1 MDQWMVALII
11 VGSLLGFIFTG
22 VPVAFVLTG
31 LSTVLIL
38 IFLGPTG
45 LYMVVGSAFS
55 QMTTEIFIA
64 IPLFVLMAVIFQYSG
79 IASQLYRAM
88 HMWMGPLR
96 GGLAI
101 GTVIISAI
109 IAALSGIGA
118 TGTITMGLIAL
129 PEMLKK
135 GYNRSMVM
143 GAITAGGALGGIIPP
158 SVLMIVVGGY
168 AQLSV
173 GKLFLGGV
181 IPGLIITFGYCLY
194 IGVRCAIRKG
204 DGPAL
209 EKKEQGTIIEKILV
223 LRFIVL
229 PVGMII
235 FLMGGIYVGIFTPTE
250 AAGFGA
256 LAAVV
261 IAAAQRQLTFK
272 KIIEA
277 SISSFK
283 VTCMIMWLLI
293 GGGCYSV
300 LITVT
305 GTGSLVSGVLSN
317 LPFGVFGIVVM
328 MLIITL
334 ILGMFIDGIAIS
346 MICIPIFVPVLQS
359 FSIDPLWFMLLFVI
373 ASVAGFITP
382 PFGVNLFYMKGIV
395 ESDVNMVE
403 IYKGTAP
410 FILIKLVALLI
421 CVVFPWLLTY
431 LPNLMD

>member
-1 MDQWMVALII
+1 
-11 VGSLLGFIFTG
+11 
-22 VPVAFVLTG
+22 
-31 LSTVLIL
+31 
-38 IFLGPTG
+38 
-45 LYMVVGSAFS
+45 
-55 QMTTEIFIA
+55 MTTEIFIA

-101 GTVIISAI
+101 GTVVISAI

-181 IPGLIITFGYCLY
+181 IPGLLITFGYCLY
-194 IGVRCAIRKG
+194 IGVRCAIHKG

-209 EKKEQGTIIEKILV
+209 EKKEQGTLIEKILV

-235 FLMGGIYVGIFTPTE
+235 FLMGGIYIGIFTPTE

-305 GTGSLVSGVLSN
+305 GTGTLVSGVLSN

-395 ESDVNMVE
+395 SSDVNMVE
-403 IYKGTAP
+403 IYRGTLP
-410 FILIKLVALLI
+410 FILIKLAALLI

>member
-101 GTVIISAI
+101 GTVLISAI

-135 GYNRSMVM
+135 GYNRSMAM

-173 GKLFLGGV
+173 GRLFLGGV
-181 IPGLIITFGYCLY
+181 IPGLLITFAYCLY
-194 IGVRCAIRKG
+194 IGIRCAIRKG

-261 IAAAQRQLTFK
+261 IAAAQRQLTIK
-272 KIIEA
+272 NIIEA

-305 GTGSLVSGVLSN
+305 GTGTLVSGVISN
-317 LPFGVFGIVVM
+317 LPFGVFGIVIM
-328 MLIITL
+328 MLIIAL
-334 ILGMFIDGIAIS
+334 ILG
-346 MICIPIFVPVLQS
+346 VPRC
-359 FSIDPLWFMLLFVI
+359 FMW
-373 ASVAGFITP
+373 VA
-382 PFGVNLFYMKGIV
+382 
-395 ESDVNMVE
+395 
-403 IYKGTAP
+403 
-410 FILIKLVALLI
+410 
-421 CVVFPWLLTY
+421 
-431 LPNLMD
+431 